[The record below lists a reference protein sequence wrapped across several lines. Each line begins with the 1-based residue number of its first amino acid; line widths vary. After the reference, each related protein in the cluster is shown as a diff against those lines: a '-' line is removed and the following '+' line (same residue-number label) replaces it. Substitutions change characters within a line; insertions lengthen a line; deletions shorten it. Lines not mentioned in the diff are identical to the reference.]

1 MNLLELVN
9 VRKVYTTLLVDL
21 IDELDVHFL
30 NIENLS
36 AALNRIEK
44 TIDTLMLVEREIN
57 RNYNSVYISE
67 TETIADVYSYVE
79 GLDRKIDVL
88 SNLMIDTQKKEI
100 VSKIDIDLDY
110 DNILKSI
117 GRYENL
123 KKSLL
128 EQIQKVCLETE
139 IKKFKI

>member
-9 VRKVYTTLLVDL
+9 VREVYTTLLVDL

-36 AALNRIEK
+36 AALNRVEK

-88 SNLMIDTQKKEI
+88 SNLMIDIQKKEI